1 MKSIAS
7 LRLEGDDLE
16 GEIVNLAAE
25 IDCLVA
31 HARPVRQKAW
41 RDPEKQLTANALDD
55 MIHLLTQ
62 VKLRLRDDASPASRP
77 GIN

>member
-1 MKSIAS
+1 MAS
-7 LRLEGDDLE
+7 LRLEYGDLE
-16 GEIVNLAAE
+16 GAIVDLATE
-25 IDCLVA
+25 IDCLIA

-62 VKLRLRDDASPASRP
+62 VKLRLHGDASLADSRP